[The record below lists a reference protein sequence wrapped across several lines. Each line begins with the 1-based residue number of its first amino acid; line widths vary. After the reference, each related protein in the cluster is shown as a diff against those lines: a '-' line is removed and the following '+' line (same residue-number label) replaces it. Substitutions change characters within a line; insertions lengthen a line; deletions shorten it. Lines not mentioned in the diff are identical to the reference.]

1 MITYNFKI
9 KEDKVKGVDTPRS
22 TDDIKAVDV
31 IYETTNLD
39 HFRPNP
45 MNRDINETEVRSILK
60 GIRKGNYVCLQV
72 IEVFEPDE
80 DGIYVIA
87 EGNTR
92 YEAIKRAK
100 AEGITV
106 PIKFRIVR
114 DKDLESS
121 NVTRNEYVHII
132 NNERKDWGLAD
143 MVDFYIRD
151 DSNPERQE
159 TYRRLK
165 DFCSEHCRNS
175 KGGIN
180 YRYGAAILSM
190 GDYTSTGIRD
200 GLLKIKTSNDT
211 ATRNKEIIDMTAEN
225 AGVKLKNNFIESFI
239 KAFFQFRSDPEYGSR
254 LLDIGYDGFFNRL
267 AEHAPYI
274 PLASNEYWFDIFREH
289 VK

>member
-1 MITYNFKI
+1 MLKNKTNKA
-9 KEDKVKGVDTPRS
+9 DKVKGFDTPRS

-39 HFRPNP
+39 HFKPNP
-45 MNRDINETEVRSILK
+45 MNREVNETEVRNILK
-60 GIRKGNYVCLQV
+60 GIRKGNYACLQV
-72 IEVFEPDE
+72 IEVFEPGK
-80 DGIYVIA
+80 DGKYVIA
-87 EGNTR
+87 DGNTR
-92 YEAIKRAK
+92 YEAVKRAK

-114 DKDLESS
+114 DAELNASDI
-121 NVTRNEYVHII
+121 TRVEYVHII
-132 NNERKDWGLAD
+132 NNDRKDWGLPD

-165 DFCSEHCRNS
+165 DFCSVHCRNS

-190 GDYTSTGIRD
+190 GDYTSKGVHD
-200 GLLKIKTSNDT
+200 GLLKIKTSDDT
-211 ATRNKEIIDMTAEN
+211 ASRNKVIIDRTAEN
-225 AGVKLKNNFIESFI
+225 AGVKLKNNFVESFI
-239 KAFFQFRSDPEYGSR
+239 KAFFLFRSDPDYGSR
-254 LLDIGYDGFFNRL
+254 LLDIGYEGFFDSL
-267 AEHAPYI
+267 AENAPYM
-274 PLASNEYWFDIFREH
+274 PVASIEYWYDIFREH

>member
-1 MITYNFKI
+1 MIKNQNNKA
-9 KEDKVKGVDTPRS
+9 DKVKGFDTPRS

-39 HFRPNP
+39 HFKPNP
-45 MNRDINETEVRSILK
+45 MNREVNETEVRNILK
-60 GIRKGNYVCLQV
+60 GIRNGNYVCLQV
-72 IEVFEPDE
+72 IEVFEPDK
-80 DGIYVIA
+80 DGKYVIA

-92 YEAIKRAK
+92 YEAIRRAK

-114 DKDLESS
+114 DAELEASDI
-121 NVTRNEYVHII
+121 TRIEYVHII
-132 NNERKDWGLAD
+132 NNERKDWGLPD

-151 DSNPERQE
+151 DSDPERQE

-165 DFCSEHCRNS
+165 DFCSVHCRNS

-190 GDYTSTGIRD
+190 GDYTSKGVKD
-200 GLLKIKTSNDT
+200 GLLKIKTSDDT
-211 ATRNKEIIDMTAEN
+211 ASRNKVIIDRTAEN
-225 AGVKLKNNFIESFI
+225 AGVKLKNNFVESFI
-239 KAFFQFRSDPEYGSR
+239 KAFFQFRSDPDYGSR
-254 LLDIGYDGFFNRL
+254 LLDIGYEGFFDSL
-267 AEHAPYI
+267 AENAPYM
-274 PLASNEYWFDIFREH
+274 PVASIEYWYDIFREH